1 MAKMKAFGMEIAKM
15 VYGEYLK
22 NPQIIERVKIKY
34 PDASVSFITDQI
46 HIVRTNPSEWR
57 SPGRRATT

>member
-1 MAKMKAFGMEIAKM
+1 MAKMKEFGMEVAKM

-22 NPQIIERVKIKY
+22 NPQIIQRVKTSH
-34 PDASVSFITDQI
+34 PDMTVSFITDQI
-46 HIVRTNPSEWR
+46 RTVRANPDEWR